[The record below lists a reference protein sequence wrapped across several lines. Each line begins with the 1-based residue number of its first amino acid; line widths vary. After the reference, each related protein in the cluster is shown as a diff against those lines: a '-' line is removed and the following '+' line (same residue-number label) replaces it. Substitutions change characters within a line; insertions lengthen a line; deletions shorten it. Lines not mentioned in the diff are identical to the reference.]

1 MLTDS
6 EDELGEYEEDDD
18 EEDAMSV
25 WPTVMRDTSFM
36 LQSRALDD
44 DDDDIHL
51 AQEES
56 ASLTIADVNA
66 MCEARITQV
75 QEVVGLT
82 HDMALIV
89 LLSRE
94 WSVDK
99 CITELTEGQE
109 CVLRQVWRRHLPV
122 SAGLSH

>member
-1 MLTDS
+1 
-6 EDELGEYEEDDD
+6 
-18 EEDAMSV
+18 
-25 WPTVMRDTSFM
+25 MRRFFT
-36 LQSRALDD
+36 LQSHALDDD

-75 QEVVGLT
+75 HEVVGLT

-89 LLSRE
+89 LLSHE
-94 WSVDK
+94 WNVDK

-109 CVLRQVWRRHLPV
+109 GVLRQVWPRACVCWCLRWAHGVIDRTIAVQRRRGALQCTSV
-122 SAGLSH
+122 LCVLL